1 MKFWIPWAIDAV
13 IAAIAVFFFFWG
25 LADGSVSSFNIG
37 LWTILLG
44 ALAALIA
51 GTLWL
56 KSTGK
61 LRIAVVLAWILAAPG
76 VLVGL
81 FFVVLIVGNPRWN

>member
-13 IAAIAVFFFFWG
+13 IAAIAVFFFLWG

-37 LWTILLG
+37 LWTLLLG
-44 ALAALIA
+44 GLAALVA
-51 GTLWL
+51 GSLWL

-61 LRIAVVLAWILAAPG
+61 RGIAIGLLWIVAAPG
-76 VLVGL
+76 VLVGA
-81 FFVVLIVGNPRWN
+81 FFLILIVGNPRWN